1 MIKPGLFILSL
12 CFLVGQPIAESCFA
26 QAKED
31 KRVKQLENEKLK
43 LDRTRD
49 PANRAKSLM
58 KIAEITLSYTSDAA
72 NAGDFSRMN
81 LYVEQYRQAVT
92 DARDTMMRSGFDP
105 HKKSGGYKAVE
116 IALRKQIRSLQDIA
130 RLLTV
135 EDRHPIDQTIEL
147 TMKIR
152 DDFIRALFY

>member
-92 DARDTMMRSGFDP
+92 EETTRGTMRS
-105 HKKSGGYKAVE
+105 HYEQIAITTGGANC
-116 IALRKQIRSLQDIA
+116 L
-130 RLLTV
+130 
-135 EDRHPIDQTIEL
+135 
-147 TMKIR
+147 
-152 DDFIRALFY
+152 